1 MFLLDVSFY
10 YFFLLSFHSQGFNDL
25 SVLLCSLIEFL
36 SESAYYDGLLRR
48 SGYVPLSHNLE
59 FIKGYPVKTIAEL
72 NSDPELGTFI
82 VNARMIDVLHLDPWW
97 YPVCECREIFT
108 KYLGAYHCT
117 KCRVKKIIVAPKYV
131 YVQLINMVLNWFLV
145 FIIIRCN
152 CYLFVWPYI

>member
-1 MFLLDVSFY
+1 MFINLLFKKICVDCYLYLDRSPNY
-10 YFFLLSFHSQGFNDL
+10 GG
-25 SVLLCSLIEFL
+25 LIR
-36 SESAYYDGLLRR
+36 ANRRLR
-48 SGYVPLSHNLE
+48 LSHNLD
-59 FIKGYPVKTIAEL
+59 FINDHPVKSIAEL
-72 NSDPELGTFI
+72 NTDPQLGVFI

-117 KCRVKKIIVAPKYV
+117 KCRVKKLIVAPKYV
-131 YVQLINMVLNWFLV
+131 YVQLIDMVLNWFLV